1 MISVSCFLERK
12 VTDLFSVSQHSRVL
26 LSIHQSPFS
35 NNMIPQKNDLVNW
48 ANELLDALIPFF
60 DDNSDLFHNYV
71 DQKNT
76 FSDGSGSM
84 LIAGKFHSLAST
96 NQSSRKPKA

>member
-1 MISVSCFLERK
+1 
-12 VTDLFSVSQHSRVL
+12 
-26 LSIHQSPFS
+26 
-35 NNMIPQKNDLVNW
+35 MIPQKNDLVNW

-84 LIAGKFHSLAST
+84 LIAGKFHSLASKPFPIRVQE
-96 NQSSRKPKA
+96 NLKPDVFFSRFILS